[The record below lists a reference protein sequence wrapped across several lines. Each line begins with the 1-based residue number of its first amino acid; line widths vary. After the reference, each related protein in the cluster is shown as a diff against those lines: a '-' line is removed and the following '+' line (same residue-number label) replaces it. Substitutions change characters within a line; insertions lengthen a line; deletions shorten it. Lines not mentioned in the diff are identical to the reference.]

1 VSRQPARVSVVL
13 ASRSATEF
21 IAHRIYFIRGRK
33 VMLDSD
39 LAGLYQVETKALNR
53 AVKRNPE
60 RFPGDFMILPTGEEL
75 LALRCQFGTSKVGRG
90 GPRYLPHAF
99 TQEGVAMLSSVLHSA
114 RAARVNVAIMRTF
127 VKLREVM
134 EAHVAL
140 SRKIGA
146 LARKYRQHDE
156 EIQMIFEAIKRLME
170 RPAKP
175 KPRIGFAVDSQR

>member
-1 VSRQPARVSVVL
+1 MPRKRSLVL

-39 LAGLYQVETKALNR
+39 LAGLYQVETKELNR

-60 RFPGDFMILPTGEEL
+60 RFPGDFMMRLSAEEL
-75 LALRCQFGTSKVGRG
+75 LALRCQFGTSKAGRG
-90 GPRYLPHAF
+90 GRRYLPYAF

-114 RAARVNVAIMRTF
+114 RAARVNVAIMRAF

-134 EAHVAL
+134 ATHVEL
-140 SRKIGA
+140 SRKIAA

-156 EIQMIFEAIKRLME
+156 EIQVIFKAIKRLME
-170 RPAKP
+170 LPEKP
-175 KPRIGFAVDSQR
+175 KQRIGFAVDSQR

>member
-1 VSRQPARVSVVL
+1 
-13 ASRSATEF
+13 
-21 IAHRIYFIRGRK
+21 
-33 VMLDSD
+33 
-39 LAGLYQVETKALNR
+39 
-53 AVKRNPE
+53 
-60 RFPGDFMILPTGEEL
+60 
-75 LALRCQFGTSKVGRG
+75 
-90 GPRYLPHAF
+90 
-99 TQEGVAMLSSVLHSA
+99 MLSSVLHSA

-146 LARKYRQHDE
+146 LAQKYRQHDK

-175 KPRIGFAVDSQR
+175 KHRIGFAIDSQR

>member
-1 VSRQPARVSVVL
+1 MPRKQSLVL
-13 ASRSATEF
+13 ASRSAMEF
-21 IAHRIYFIRGRK
+21 IAHRIYFLRGRK

-60 RFPGDFMILPTGEEL
+60 RFPGDFTIRLTGEEL
-75 LALRCQFGTSKVGRG
+75 LALRCQSGTSKVGRG
-90 GPRYLPHAF
+90 GPRYLPYAF

-134 EAHVAL
+134 EAHVVL

-156 EIQMIFEAIKRLME
+156 EIQMIFETLKRLME

-175 KPRIGFAVDSQR
+175 KQRIGFAVDTQR